1 MKTGQAIRRG
11 MRSYGRSLLSGSLL
25 VCCMSCTDW
34 IYEDRSGCDRG
45 VYLNFRYDYN
55 LQRADMFSDHV
66 GGVTVYVP
74 ERGEHRRF
82 RTAPGEGLPYASR
95 SPCGRVPLRGAG
107 HAEGGGGDAAGARGE
122 VPDCRTRRREDGGA
136 ERHARP
142 CSRRPRGTRRAAAR
156 YALARHESAQRRD
169 VRSVRRRSCAT
180 RSIST
185 SYCGR

>member
-66 GGVTVYVP
+66 GGVTVYV
-74 ERGEHRRF
+74 F
-82 RTAPGEGLPYASR
+82 DAD
-95 SPCGRVPLRGAG
+95 
-107 HAEGGGGDAAGARGE
+107 GD
-122 VPDCRTRRREDGGA
+122 
-136 ERHARP
+136 
-142 CSRRPRGTRRAAAR
+142 
-156 YALARHESAQRRD
+156 
-169 VRSVRRRSCAT
+169 
-180 RSIST
+180 
-185 SYCGR
+185 